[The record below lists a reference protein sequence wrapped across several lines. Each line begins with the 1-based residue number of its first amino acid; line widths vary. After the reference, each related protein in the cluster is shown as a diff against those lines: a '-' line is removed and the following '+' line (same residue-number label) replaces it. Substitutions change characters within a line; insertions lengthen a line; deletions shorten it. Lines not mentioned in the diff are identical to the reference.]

1 MAINPKKDPNAK
13 GLEPDA
19 PKAERTPLI
28 LVTKAGKKVET
39 SYYLFEGAEDIK
51 ENRLPRI
58 MATKLANRVLKYSNA
73 EEILKDEL
81 QAGFVK
87 LAWDGGWTLVEA
99 IKHAADQNAQMK
111 LVPRWKK
118 NKGAR
123 TGLHDRAKAR
133 VISLFNPKAPAEE
146 MVDLLIQQLTEQRD
160 QLTRTLIKYEQELGR
175 RENGSLQFRTKGGKK
190 SGQDQKADQVNV

>member
-1 MAINPKKDPNAK
+1 MAISTPKKETAGK
-13 GLEPDA
+13 GQEAQPET
-19 PKAERTPLI
+19 KIPLI
-28 LVTKAGKKVET
+28 LVTKPGKKVET

-73 EEILKDEL
+73 EEVLKDNL

-87 LAWDGGWTLVEA
+87 LAWESGWTLAEA
-99 IKHAADQNAQMK
+99 VKFAADQNAQMK

-118 NKGAR
+118 NKGTR

-133 VISLFNPKAPAEE
+133 VISMFNPKASAEE
-146 MVDLLIQQLTEQRD
+146 MVDLLIQQLTEQKD
-160 QLTRTLIKYEQELGR
+160 ALTKTLSKYEQELGR
-175 RENGSLQFRTKGGKK
+175 REDGTLKFRSK
-190 SGQDQKADQVNV
+190 KADQVNV

>member
-1 MAINPKKDPNAK
+1 MATATPKKDNASK
-13 GLEPDA
+13 GHEAQAEP
-19 PKAERTPLI
+19 KTPLI

-39 SYYLFEGAEDIK
+39 SYYLFEGAEDLK

-58 MATKLANRVLKYSNA
+58 VATKTANRVLKYSNA

-87 LAWDGGWTLVEA
+87 QAWEGGWTLVEA
-99 IKHAADQNAQMK
+99 IKHAADQNATMK

-118 NKGAR
+118 NKAAR

-133 VISLFNPKAPAEE
+133 VISMFNPKVPAEE
-146 MVDLLIQQLTEQRD
+146 MVDLLISQLQDQRES
-160 QLTRTLIKYEQELGR
+160 LTRTLVKYETELGR
-175 RENGSLQFRTKGGKK
+175 REDGTLKFRTKEGKNT
-190 SGQDQKADQVNV
+190 GQDQKADQVNV

>member
-1 MAINPKKDPNAK
+1 MAISTPKKETAAK
-13 GLEPDA
+13 GHEAQPES
-19 PKAERTPLI
+19 KTPLS
-28 LVTKAGKKVET
+28 LVTKPGKKVET

-73 EEILKDEL
+73 EEVLKDNL

-87 LAWDGGWTLVEA
+87 LAWESGWTLAEA
-99 IKHAADQNAQMK
+99 IKFAADQNAQMK

-118 NKGAR
+118 QKGTR

-133 VISLFNPKAPAEE
+133 VISMFNPKASAEE
-146 MVDLLIQQLTEQRD
+146 MVDLLISQLTEQKD
-160 QLTRTLIKYEQELGR
+160 TLTATLKKYENELGR
-175 RENGSLQFRTKGGKK
+175 REDGTLKFRSK
-190 SGQDQKADQVNV
+190 KADQVNV